1 MRMVVV
7 SIYLHCKTLRDYL
20 SASTEHYAVLTD
32 YAAMEAFKGEPQVIY
47 RSMEILAE
55 RPRQVI
61 ILKSTQEVCGL
72 SSADAIR
79 PDGLIDLDQTRGFPI
94 FCQLLARAQRG
105 DKFLQ
110 A

>member
-1 MRMVVV
+1 MRMVID
-7 SIYLHCKTLRDYL
+7 SNYLQAPALKKYL
-20 SASTEHYAVLTD
+20 SESTENYAVLTD
-32 YAAMEAFKGEPQVIY
+32 YAAMEPFKGEPQVIY

-72 SSADAIR
+72 SSSDAIR

-94 FCQLLARAQRG
+94 FCQLLARGAARR
-105 DKFLQ
+105 
-110 A
+110 